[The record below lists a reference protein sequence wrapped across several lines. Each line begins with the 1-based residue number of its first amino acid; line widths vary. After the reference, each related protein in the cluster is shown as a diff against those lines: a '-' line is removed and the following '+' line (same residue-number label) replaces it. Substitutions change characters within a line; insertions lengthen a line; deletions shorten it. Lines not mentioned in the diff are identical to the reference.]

1 MGLRE
6 NLQLLRMAHR
16 QRGLRELLRTLGC
29 GLRYRG
35 TTRKILIALTT
46 PRILPEATEAA
57 RTHTLRFATLEELRT
72 LQQDPAARIA
82 ELDIE
87 RCDRGTARC
96 MLQLD
101 GARLVGYSWVWNTRP
116 AQIDEGIY
124 LHLPTHV
131 RYVFKGLT
139 ASAYRGQAFQALR
152 HLHTLKALR
161 DEGVRCLFGFVDQ
174 YNFKSLHGVR
184 KSGFEPVGQVIL
196 RRRNGRVRMSVDVEE
211 SFWSEDA
218 GR

>member
-6 NLQLLRMAHR
+6 NFQLLRIAHSE
-16 QRGLRELLRTLGC
+16 RGLREVLRTISC

-35 TTRKILIALTT
+35 TTRKILVALTK

-57 RTHTLRFATLEELRT
+57 RTHTFRFATLEELRT

-82 ELDIE
+82 ELDID
-87 RCDRGTARC
+87 RCRRGTARC

-101 GARLVGYSWVWNTRP
+101 GAQLVGYSWVWNTRP
-116 AQIDEGIY
+116 AQIDNGIY
-124 LHLPTHV
+124 IHLPTDT

-152 HLHTLKALR
+152 HLRTLEALR

-184 KSGFEPVGQVIL
+184 KSGFEPVGRVML
-196 RRRNGRVRMSVDVEE
+196 HRRNGRVRMTVDVDEN
-211 SFWSEDA
+211 FWSEDA